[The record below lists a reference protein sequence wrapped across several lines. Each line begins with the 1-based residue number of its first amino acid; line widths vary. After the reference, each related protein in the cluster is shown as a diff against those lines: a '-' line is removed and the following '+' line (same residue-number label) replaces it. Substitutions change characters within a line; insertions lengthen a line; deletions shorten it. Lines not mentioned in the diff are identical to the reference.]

1 MKAVTPTRRAAA
13 SRARWS
19 VRILAATSLGC
30 SVAIGA
36 SAPRSI
42 FEDVSEANRAIY
54 ESRSVRLW
62 EGRAPSARGDA
73 GADIPRLYPVLRPQA
88 STPVAAVLVFP
99 GGGYTYHAAHEAFPI
114 AERLRAAGVAAF
126 VLKYRLQPYDS
137 AVSLLDAQ
145 RAVRYLRAHSCDF
158 GIDPARIGAIGFSA
172 GGQLAAAVSAQADDG
187 CRDAPDPVDRESCRL
202 QTALLIYP
210 ALVSRDFSPANTAH
224 RPLGDLASLDGL
236 HRTVDATTPPT
247 FLLVGYDDVHTPYE
261 NCLAYAAALHA
272 AGVRFELHI
281 LGTGS
286 HGFGLRSPDP
296 RVQIWSQLAI
306 NWLATANFLP
316 VPSASVATR

>member
-1 MKAVTPTRRAAA
+1 MKTAIPIRRGPASAARCAVTLLAAA
-13 SRARWS
+13 SLGATVAW
-19 VRILAATSLGC
+19 AA
-30 SVAIGA
+30 A
-36 SAPRSI
+36 APRSI
-42 FEDVSEANRAIY
+42 FEDVSDANRAIY
-54 ESRSVRLW
+54 ESRGLRLW
-62 EGRAPSARGDA
+62 DSRAPAARGDTD
-73 GADIPRLYPVLRPQA
+73 ADIPRLYPVLRPE
-88 STPVAAVLVFP
+88 TTVPVAAVVVFP

-114 AERLRAAGVAAF
+114 AERLRTAGVAAF

-145 RAVRYLRAHSCDF
+145 RAVRYLRAHSREL

-172 GGQLAAAVSAQADDG
+172 GGQLAAAVSTHADDG
-187 CRDAPDPVDRESCRL
+187 CRDTPDPVERESCRL
-202 QTALLIYP
+202 QTAILIYP

-224 RPLGDLASLDGL
+224 RPLADLASLEGL
-236 HRTVDATTPPT
+236 HRSVDATTPPT

-261 NCLAYAAALHA
+261 NCLAYALALHG

-296 RVQIWSQLAI
+296 RVQIWAQLAV
-306 NWLATANFLP
+306 NWLATAKFVP
-316 VPSASVATR
+316 GPSASLASR